1 MSRRP
6 DVIPAAPAPAATV
19 VNSTTGTKSSV
30 WENPKVKVA
39 AMLLVAVVAGVFL
52 YRTIRKRQVKK
63 DSRAQSKEEEVQQW
77 QTNFESAAPRP
88 RPQPR
93 APSHVHPGVTA
104 RTMPRRQSAPNANN
118 QAQMP
123 PADVGVAGSPMQMR
137 AESTRPVREEGFS
150 ELPKPDINPNQTT
163 TPPARE
169 PPVPP
174 TDAVKKDGFTEV

>member
-6 DVIPAAPAPAATV
+6 DVVPAAPAATV
-19 VNSTTGTKSSV
+19 VKSTTGPKSA

-63 DSRAQSKEEEVQQW
+63 DSNAQSKEEEVQQW
-77 QTNFESAAPRP
+77 QSNFESAPPRP

-93 APSHVHPGVTA
+93 APAHVHPGVNA
-104 RTMPRRQSAPNANN
+104 RSLPRRQSMPNANN
-118 QAQMP
+118 QAQVP

-137 AESTRPVREEGFS
+137 AESTRPIREEGFS
-150 ELPKPDINPNQTT
+150 ELPQPDINPNQTT
-163 TPPARE
+163 TPAARAA
-169 PPVPP
+169 PVAPSG
-174 TDAVKKDGFTEV
+174 AAKGDGFTAV